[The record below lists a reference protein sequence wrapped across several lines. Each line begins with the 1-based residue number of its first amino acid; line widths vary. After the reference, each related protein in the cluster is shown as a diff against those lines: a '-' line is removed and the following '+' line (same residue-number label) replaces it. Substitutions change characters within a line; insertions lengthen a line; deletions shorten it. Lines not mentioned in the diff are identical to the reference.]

1 MAAVLLM
8 LVAAILMMSGL
19 TDEAELSFVLLL
31 TKILVIFFP
40 TSLPLQE
47 EENSVRETLKGG

>member
-31 TKILVIFFP
+31 TKIFVIFFP